1 MFNFNIEW
9 TGELA
14 AFFVLA
20 ACAISGAVMALN
32 LTRVVHTV
40 LALAFTFI
48 SLAGLYVLLGAEFA
62 AFVQVLVYVGA
73 VTILMIFGI
82 MMTRHDHEPQ
92 ERVRPLQEALAAIG
106 CLALFAIL
114 FFAIRTADF
123 PAPAAEL
130 PKDNVG
136 ELGKLIFSGYAIPF
150 ELMSVLLTVAFIG
163 AVTIARREED
173 DPS

>member
-1 MFNFNIEW
+1 VFNFNLEW

-20 ACAISGAVMALN
+20 VCAISGAVLALN

-48 SLAGLYVLLGAEFA
+48 SLAGLYVLLGAEFP

-82 MMTRHDHEPQ
+82 MMTRHDHQQ
-92 ERVRPLQEALAAIG
+92 EQVRPLQETLAAIG
-106 CLALFAIL
+106 CLALFGIL

-123 PAPAAEL
+123 PAPSAEL
-130 PKDNVG
+130 PSDNVG
-136 ELGKLIFSGYAIPF
+136 ELGKWIFSGYAIPF
-150 ELMSVLLTVAFIG
+150 ELMSVLLTVAFVG